1 MNPAKT
7 HMVYLGLGTN
17 LGDKQKNLNDAI
29 RMLGNQVGEVEK
41 VSSVIET
48 EPEGFKSDN
57 MFLNAVVKVRTTL
70 SPFEILDITQDVE
83 KSLGRK
89 EKSSNGIYHDRVID
103 IDILLYDDINI
114 STPRLVIPH
123 PRMAQREF
131 VMTPL
136 AEIL

>member
-1 MNPAKT
+1 MKPSNT

-17 LGDKQKNLNDAI
+17 LGDKQKNMNDAI
-29 RMLGNQVGEVEK
+29 RMLENQVGEVEK

-57 MFLNAVVKVRTTL
+57 MFLNAVVKVRTAL

-103 IDILLYDDINI
+103 IDILLYDDISI

>member
-1 MNPAKT
+1 MNPANT

-70 SPFEILDITQDVE
+70 SPFELLDITQDVE

>member
-29 RMLGNQVGEVEK
+29 RMLENQVGEVEK

-57 MFLNAVVKVRTTL
+57 MFLNAVVKVRTAL
-70 SPFEILDITQDVE
+70 SPFELLDITQDVE

-136 AEIL
+136 TEIL

>member
-1 MNPAKT
+1 MNPANT

-17 LGDKQKNLNDAI
+17 LGDKRKNLNDAI
-29 RMLGNQVGEVEK
+29 RMLENQVGEVEK

-57 MFLNAVVKVRTTL
+57 MFLNAVVKVRTAL

-123 PRMAQREF
+123 PRMTQREF

>member
-1 MNPAKT
+1 MNPANT

-57 MFLNAVVKVRTTL
+57 MFLNAVVKVRTAL

>member
-1 MNPAKT
+1 MNPANT

-29 RMLGNQVGEVEK
+29 RMLENQVGEVEK

-48 EPEGFKSDN
+48 EPDGFRSDN
-57 MFLNAVVKVRTTL
+57 MFLNAVVKVRTAL

-136 AEIL
+136 TEIL

>member
-1 MNPAKT
+1 MNPANT

-29 RMLGNQVGEVEK
+29 RMLENQVGEVEK

-57 MFLNAVVKVRTTL
+57 MFLNAVVKVRTAL
-70 SPFEILDITQDVE
+70 SPFELLDITQDVE

>member
-1 MNPAKT
+1 MNPANT

-29 RMLGNQVGEVEK
+29 RMLENLVGEVEK

-48 EPEGFKSDN
+48 EPEGLKSDN
-57 MFLNAVVKVRTTL
+57 MFLNAVVKVRTAL
-70 SPFEILDITQDVE
+70 SPFELLDITQDVE

>member
-1 MNPAKT
+1 MNPANT

-29 RMLGNQVGEVEK
+29 RMLENQVGEVEK

-57 MFLNAVVKVRTTL
+57 MFLNAVVKVRTAL
-70 SPFEILDITQDVE
+70 SPFELLDITQDVE

-136 AEIL
+136 TELL

>member
-1 MNPAKT
+1 MNPANT

-57 MFLNAVVKVRTTL
+57 MFLNAVVKVRTAL

-103 IDILLYDDINI
+103 IDILLYADINI

-123 PRMAQREF
+123 PRMTQREF

>member
-1 MNPAKT
+1 MNPANT

-29 RMLGNQVGEVEK
+29 RMLENQVGEVEK

-70 SPFEILDITQDVE
+70 SPFELLDITQDVE

-123 PRMAQREF
+123 PRMTQREF

>member
-1 MNPAKT
+1 MNPANT

-57 MFLNAVVKVRTTL
+57 MFLNAVVKVRTAL
-70 SPFEILDITQDVE
+70 SPFELLDITQDVE

>member
-1 MNPAKT
+1 MNPANT

-29 RMLGNQVGEVEK
+29 RMLENLVGEVEK

-48 EPEGFKSDN
+48 EPEGFRSDN
-57 MFLNAVVKVRTTL
+57 MFLNAVVKVRTAL

-123 PRMAQREF
+123 PRMTQRDF

>member
-29 RMLGNQVGEVEK
+29 RMLENQVGEVEK

-57 MFLNAVVKVRTTL
+57 MFLNAVVKVRTAL

-136 AEIL
+136 TEIL

>member
-1 MNPAKT
+1 MNLANT

-29 RMLGNQVGEVEK
+29 RMLENLVGEVEK

-57 MFLNAVVKVRTTL
+57 LFLNAVVKVRTAL
-70 SPFEILDITQDVE
+70 SPFELLDITQDVE

>member
-17 LGDKQKNLNDAI
+17 LGDKQKNLHDAI

-57 MFLNAVVKVRTTL
+57 MFLNAVVKVRTAL
-70 SPFEILDITQDVE
+70 SPFELLDITQDVE

-123 PRMAQREF
+123 PRMTQREF

>member
-17 LGDKQKNLNDAI
+17 LGDKRKNLNDAI

-57 MFLNAVVKVRTTL
+57 MFLNAVVKVRTAL

>member
-136 AEIL
+136 TEIL

>member
-57 MFLNAVVKVRTTL
+57 MFLNAVVKVRTAL

-136 AEIL
+136 TEIL

>member
-1 MNPAKT
+1 MNPANT

-17 LGDKQKNLNDAI
+17 LGDKRKNLNDAI
-29 RMLGNQVGEVEK
+29 RMLENLVGEVEK

-57 MFLNAVVKVRTTL
+57 MFLNAVVKVRTAL
-70 SPFEILDITQDVE
+70 SPFELLDITQDVE

>member
-1 MNPAKT
+1 MNPANT

-17 LGDKQKNLNDAI
+17 LGDKRKNLNDAI

-57 MFLNAVVKVRTTL
+57 MFLNAVVKVRTAL
-70 SPFEILDITQDVE
+70 SPFELLDITQDVE

-123 PRMAQREF
+123 PRMTQREF

>member
-1 MNPAKT
+1 MNPANT

-29 RMLGNQVGEVEK
+29 RMLENQVGEVEK

-57 MFLNAVVKVRTTL
+57 MFLNAVVKVRTAL

-136 AEIL
+136 TEIL

>member
-1 MNPAKT
+1 MNPANT

-29 RMLGNQVGEVEK
+29 RMLENQVGEVEK

-57 MFLNAVVKVRTTL
+57 LFLNAVVKVRTTL
-70 SPFEILDITQDVE
+70 SPFELLDITQDVE

-123 PRMAQREF
+123 PRMTQREF

>member
-1 MNPAKT
+1 
-7 HMVYLGLGTN
+7 MVYLGLGTN
-17 LGDKQKNLNDAI
+17 LGDKQKNMNDAI
-29 RMLGNQVGEVEK
+29 RMLENQVGEVEK

-57 MFLNAVVKVRTTL
+57 MFLNAVVKVRTAL

>member
-1 MNPAKT
+1 MNPANT

-29 RMLGNQVGEVEK
+29 RMLENQVGEVEK

-70 SPFEILDITQDVE
+70 SPFEILDVTQDVE

-123 PRMAQREF
+123 PRMTQRDF

>member
-1 MNPAKT
+1 MNPANT

-57 MFLNAVVKVRTTL
+57 MFLNAVVKVRTAL
-70 SPFEILDITQDVE
+70 SPFELLDITQDVE

-123 PRMAQREF
+123 PRMTQREF

-136 AEIL
+136 TEIL

>member
-1 MNPAKT
+1 MNPANT

-17 LGDKQKNLNDAI
+17 LGDKRKNLNDAI
-29 RMLGNQVGEVEK
+29 RMLENLVGEVEK

-57 MFLNAVVKVRTTL
+57 MFLNAVVKVRTAL
-70 SPFEILDITQDVE
+70 SPFELLDITQDVE

-123 PRMAQREF
+123 PRMTQREF

>member
-70 SPFEILDITQDVE
+70 SPFELLDITQDVE

-123 PRMAQREF
+123 PRMTQREF

-136 AEIL
+136 TEIL

>member
-1 MNPAKT
+1 MNPANT

-57 MFLNAVVKVRTTL
+57 LFLNAVVKVRTAL
-70 SPFEILDITQDVE
+70 SPFELLDITQDVE

-103 IDILLYDDINI
+103 IDILLYDDISI

-123 PRMAQREF
+123 PRMTQREF

>member
-1 MNPAKT
+1 MNPANT

-29 RMLGNQVGEVEK
+29 RMLENLVGEVEK

-57 MFLNAVVKVRTTL
+57 MFLNTVVKVRTAL
-70 SPFEILDITQDVE
+70 SPFELLDITQDVE

-123 PRMAQREF
+123 PRMTQREF

-136 AEIL
+136 TEIL

>member
-1 MNPAKT
+1 MNPANT

-17 LGDKQKNLNDAI
+17 LGDKRKNLNDAI

-57 MFLNAVVKVRTTL
+57 LFLNAVVKVRTAL

-136 AEIL
+136 TEIL

>member
-1 MNPAKT
+1 MNPANT

-17 LGDKQKNLNDAI
+17 LGDKRKNLNDAI
-29 RMLGNQVGEVEK
+29 RMLENQVGEVEK

-48 EPEGFKSDN
+48 EPEGFRSDN
-57 MFLNAVVKVRTTL
+57 MFLNAVVKVRTAL
-70 SPFEILDITQDVE
+70 SPFELLDIPQDVE

>member
-1 MNPAKT
+1 MNPANT

-29 RMLGNQVGEVEK
+29 RMLENLVGEVEK

-57 MFLNAVVKVRTTL
+57 MFLNAVVKVRTAL
-70 SPFEILDITQDVE
+70 SPFELLDITQDVE

-123 PRMAQREF
+123 PRMTQREF

>member
-1 MNPAKT
+1 MNPANT

-57 MFLNAVVKVRTTL
+57 LFLNAVVKVRTAL

-89 EKSSNGIYHDRVID
+89 EKASNGIYHDRVID

-123 PRMAQREF
+123 PRMTQREF
-131 VMTPL
+131 VMIPL
-136 AEIL
+136 TEIL

>member
-1 MNPAKT
+1 
-7 HMVYLGLGTN
+7 MVYLGLGTN
-17 LGDKQKNLNDAI
+17 LGDKQKNMNDAI
-29 RMLGNQVGEVEK
+29 RMLENQVGEVEK

-57 MFLNAVVKVRTTL
+57 LFLNAVVKVRTAL
-70 SPFEILDITQDVE
+70 SPFELLDITQDVE

>member
-29 RMLGNQVGEVEK
+29 RMLGNQVGEVDK

-70 SPFEILDITQDVE
+70 SPFELLDITQDVE

>member
-1 MNPAKT
+1 MNPAQT

-17 LGDKQKNLNDAI
+17 LGDKRKNLNDAI
-29 RMLGNQVGEVEK
+29 RMLENLVGEVEK

-57 MFLNAVVKVRTTL
+57 MFLNAVVKVRTAL

-136 AEIL
+136 TEIL

>member
-1 MNPAKT
+1 MNPANT

-29 RMLGNQVGEVEK
+29 RMLENQVGEVEK

-48 EPEGFKSDN
+48 EPEGFRSDN
-57 MFLNAVVKVRTTL
+57 MFLNAVVKVRTAL

>member
-1 MNPAKT
+1 MNPANT

-57 MFLNAVVKVRTTL
+57 MFLNAVVKVRTAL

-114 STPRLVIPH
+114 STTRLVIPH
-123 PRMAQREF
+123 PRMTQREF

-136 AEIL
+136 TEIL